1 MGAEPQGRDRQRLDK
16 WLFFARMLKSRSL
29 AQGFIEAGHVT
40 VNDRKVTQPSHNVKV
55 GDRIEL
61 RLDRR
66 DVVLIVR
73 SGGERRG
80 PFEEAKRL
88 YEDLSPPPEAQP
100 RLNTFE
106 LAQRQPGSGRPTKRE
121 RREMERLFPEIG
133 ED

>member
-1 MGAEPQGRDRQRLDK
+1 MGEEPQGRDRQRLDK

-29 AQGFIEAGHVT
+29 AQTFIEAGHVT
-40 VNDRKVTQPSHNVKV
+40 VNDRKVTQPSHNVKP

-61 RLDRR
+61 RQERR

-73 SGGERRG
+73 AIGERRG
-80 PFEEAKRL
+80 PYEEARLL

-100 RLNTFE
+100 RLNTFD

-121 RREMERLFPEIG
+121 RRVMERLLPKIG